1 MKNPKLILILVL
13 FISPILSGNNRAE
26 ALPPPED
33 IPEEI
38 LRTQIITEARSPYDG
53 SPLTA
58 AEYAEIQA
66 RLEERGFAPEV
77 SPKIRH
83 LIFLLGLRKFLRTV
97 TPL

>member
-1 MKNPKLILILVL
+1 MKNHKLILILSL
-13 FISPILSGNNRAE
+13 CTAWILPGITKVA

-66 RLEERGFAPEV
+66 RLSERGFAPEL
-77 SPKIRH
+77 SPKLKH
-83 LIFLLGLRKFLRTV
+83 LIALLGLRKFLKTI

>member
-1 MKNPKLILILVL
+1 MKNSKLILLLTVFTNAILPG
-13 FISPILSGNNRAE
+13 IPRAE

-38 LRTQIITEARSPYDG
+38 LRTQIITEGRSPYDG

-58 AEYAEIQA
+58 VEYAEIEA
-66 RLEERGFAPEV
+66 RLQESEFPPQLT
-77 SPKIRH
+77 PKIRH
-83 LIFLLGLRKFLRTV
+83 LIALLGLRKFLKTI

>member
-1 MKNPKLILILVL
+1 MKNPKIILILTV
-13 FISPILSGNNRAE
+13 FTGSILPGIPRGE

-58 AEYAEIQA
+58 AEYAEIQG
-66 RLEERGFAPEV
+66 RLGERGFSPEV
-77 SPKIRH
+77 SPKIR
-83 LIFLLGLRKFLRTV
+83 
-97 TPL
+97 PS